1 MYLNTFLVMFGLNPD
16 DFINELVEPFTSDD
30 GSTIYNLRQ
39 RIDKRICPECGCIDA
54 LIKDYYYTNTR
65 FTTNDGL
72 VIIIRIKRV
81 RFKCKTCG
89 KTFTIPITGIERY
102 GKISKQARQLIIKEF
117 YKQKSFSLI
126 GVDYCISTNQVMHIF
141 DEEFPF
147 VNRKKLPEAMCID
160 EISFK
165 TDDGSYAAIIYDHS
179 SKTIIDVIRNRQA
192 AYLDDY
198 FNHCSFYER
207 SKVKY
212 FISDLYEGYVTV
224 KERFFR
230 DAIHIADLFHVIR
243 LLRTEISRLR
253 VRTYKEHTEE
263 GDIERAYMKF
273 HWENFEKYM
282 TKEDLD
288 EPYYSRK
295 EKMSFTTWYMMKSCL
310 SLDMAFWEA
319 YSILQELLCYYK
331 YKDYEDCLDF
341 VERISSRLINTGHED
356 LVRVGTTYRE
366 WKYEIANALHYK
378 NELNKR
384 YSNGPAEGLNNSI
397 KTLVKDA
404 NGYRNFER
412 FRKRLMIVVN
422 KGKDPA
428 V

>member
-1 MYLNTFLVMFGLNPD
+1 MYLNTFLIMFGLNPD
-16 DFINELVEPFTSDD
+16 DFINELVEPYKSDS
-30 GSTIYNLRQ
+30 GSIIYNLRQ
-39 RIDKRICPECGCIDA
+39 RTDKRICPECGCIDA

-72 VIIIRIKRV
+72 VVIIRIKRV
-81 RFKCKTCG
+81 RFKCKTCN
-89 KTFTIPITGIERY
+89 KTFVIPIQGIERY
-102 GKISKQARQLIIKEF
+102 GKISKQVRQLIIKEF
-117 YKQKSFSLI
+117 IKQKSFALI
-126 GVDYCISTNQVMHIF
+126 GQDYNISSMQVMYIF
-141 DEEFPF
+141 DEEYPYIQ
-147 VNRKKLPEAMCID
+147 RGKLSEAMCID

-165 TDDGSYAAIIYDHS
+165 TEEGSYAAILYDHD
-179 SKTIIDVIRNRQA
+179 KRIIIDVIKNRQA

-198 FNHCSFYER
+198 FSHCSFYER
-207 SKVKY
+207 SKVKF

-224 KERFFR
+224 KEKFFR
-230 DAIHIADLFHVIR
+230 DAVHIADMFHVIR
-243 LLRTEISRLR
+243 LLKTEVSRLR

-263 GDIERAYMKF
+263 GDIERTYMKL

-282 TKEDLD
+282 TAEDLN

-295 EKMSFTTWYMMKSCL
+295 EKMQYTNWYIMKNCL
-310 SLDMAFWEA
+310 SLDMAFWDA
-319 YSILQELLCYYK
+319 YSILQELLGYYK
-331 YKDYEDCLDF
+331 YRRYEDCLEFID
-341 VERISSRLINTGHED
+341 RISSRLINTGHED
-356 LVRVGTTYRE
+356 LIRVGTTYKE
-366 WKYEIANALHYK
+366 WRHEIANALHYK

-397 KTLVKDA
+397 KTVIKDA

-412 FRKRLMIVVN
+412 FRKRLMLVVN